1 MWWSSLCVSYTP
13 LGAKDFVEYYFQKP
27 IIPCP
32 TLKVLWPCLVLRPG
46 QVPWEWSHPG
56 LWGQR
61 VVERFQQ
68 RAVFFSER
76 NFTSGDWRFCSWSFS
91 CLHTK
96 GPLIWN
102 RGRFIHLEVSRL
114 AFYSPGACVPDKTG
128 TGLRDISSHQG
139 LVTPGRTDK
148 MLVLSHVMLVEILT
162 NICGA
167 AILM

>member
-1 MWWSSLCVSYTP
+1 MTLSRVTSLDKSPGNDLTQDYGGKESWRGSSKELS
-13 LGAKDFVEYYFQKP
+13 
-27 IIPCP
+27 
-32 TLKVLWPCLVLRPG
+32 
-46 QVPWEWSHPG
+46 
-56 LWGQR
+56 
-61 VVERFQQ
+61 
-68 RAVFFSER
+68 FFSER

-148 MLVLSHVMLVEILT
+148 MLVLSHVMLVELLT